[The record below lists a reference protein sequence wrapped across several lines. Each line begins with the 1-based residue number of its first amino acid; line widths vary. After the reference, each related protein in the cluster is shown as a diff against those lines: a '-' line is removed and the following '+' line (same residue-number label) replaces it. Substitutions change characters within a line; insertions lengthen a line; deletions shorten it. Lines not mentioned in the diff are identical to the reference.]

1 MRIASA
7 ISVADKPA
15 ILAADLTQ
23 QLQSQ
28 LQGAPVDLVVAF
40 VTIQLVQEFPEVLAT
55 LQHQLLA
62 RTLLAC
68 TAESVLGVDREIEQA
83 AAVSALAMSLPGI
96 TVKPFH
102 LAEDEWAD
110 ILRDNKALRARLA
123 PPTDLRLLAVLGDPF
138 TTPVVQL
145 LDACSEEFPAAPVVG
160 GMASGITRPG
170 QARLAINGN
179 IYSSGLVGVG
189 MAGPLQVDCV
199 VSQGCRPVGHTMVIT
214 RAHQNVIELL
224 DGIPAIAAIGQML
237 EHLPRTDRD
246 MIEKVG
252 LQIGRVIDERKGNFG
267 RGDFLIRNIL
277 SLDRHQGHLTIGD
290 MIHENQ
296 TVQFQVQD
304 SHSADEDLRLLLQG
318 ELLLANAPTGVL
330 MFTCNGRGTHLFGT
344 PHHDIS
350 TVRSVLGAVPVAGF
364 FCAGE
369 LGPVGGRNF
378 IHGQT
383 VSLALF
389 R

>member
-7 ISVADKPA
+7 ICVGDQPA
-15 ILAADLTQ
+15 VLAAELTH

-40 VTIQLVQEFPEVLAT
+40 VTIQLAPAFPEVLAT
-55 LQHQLLA
+55 LQKQLAA
-62 RTLLAC
+62 RSLLAC
-68 TAESVLGVDREIEQA
+68 TAESVLGVDREIERS

-110 ILRDNKALRARLA
+110 ILGDNQVLRTRLEL
-123 PPTDLRLLAVLGDPF
+123 PTDLRLFVVLGDPF

-160 GMASGITRPG
+160 GMASGITQPG
-170 QARLAINGN
+170 QARLTINGN

-214 RAHQNVIELL
+214 RAHQNVIEQL
-224 DGIPAIAAIGQML
+224 DGTPAIAAIGRML
-237 EHLPRTDRD
+237 EDLPRKDRE

-252 LQIGRVIDERKGNFG
+252 LQIGRAIEERKGNFG

-277 SLDRHQGHLTIGD
+277 SLDRQQGHLTIGD
-290 MIHENQ
+290 MIHEKQ

-318 ELLLANAPTGVL
+318 ELLLANAPTGAL

-350 TVRSVLGAVPVAGF
+350 TVRSVLGSVPVAGF

>member
-7 ISVADKPA
+7 ISIADKPA
-15 ILAADLTQ
+15 ILAAELTQ

-28 LQGAPVDLVVAF
+28 LQGAPVDVVVAF
-40 VTIQLVQEFPEVLAT
+40 VTSRLVQEFSEVIST
-55 LQHQLLA
+55 LQHQLFA

-96 TVKPFH
+96 TVKSFH

-110 ILRDNKALRARLA
+110 ILRDNKALRTRLA

-214 RAHQNVIELL
+214 RAQQNVIEQL
-224 DGIPAIAAIGQML
+224 DGIPAIAAIGRML
-237 EHLPRTDRD
+237 EHLPRTDRE

-344 PHHDIS
+344 PDHDIS
-350 TVRSVLGAVPVAGF
+350 TVRSVLGSVPVAGF